1 MSLES
6 RRRVA
11 DGAPVER
18 SEQGEDGQAQ
28 TSDDHEYREGAFARM
43 LAGNLRSLGLAQVAS
58 RVAGFAVVILLA
70 RELGRADF
78 GRYTVGVGVAAIL
91 GLLIQLGMGGY
102 IVREGARVPEALSRI
117 LGHVLILRAGLG
129 AVAVA
134 VAIGFGLLSGYDR
147 ATLVVV
153 AVLTLAGVLSVLAAS
168 YEAVLLA
175 LERARDAAVI
185 KAGRE
190 IGLALAAALAVLL
203 GYSVIG
209 VSIAVAAIALLTLP
223 WAWRRLR
230 RRWSDRLDLR
240 LSGLRTTLAV
250 SAAFAAS
257 QGMHRILTYLDSV
270 MVHAFRGNV
279 ETGLYGA
286 AYRVLLGLTLVPAI
300 YVDATTRMI
309 SRLAATDR
317 ERMAEVY
324 ARAVAHLSMFGT
336 ALGAGGAILA
346 GPILDLLYDESYVTA
361 SGALSILLVSA
372 TFAIPVWVTAMT
384 CYALNLQ
391 NRVVIIWA
399 IALAGNALVNLY
411 AIPAFGI
418 EGAATATLGS
428 EIFAMVLMTLL
439 LRRSNVRANL
449 VRTFGKPLVAGAVMC
464 AAIWPLRD
472 VALPVPIAVGAIV
485 FVGCLVLLRAFGPE
499 DRRLLLAL
507 VGRRAEPANEADA

>member
-1 MSLES
+1 VRLKS
-6 RRRVA
+6 RRGVA
-11 DGAPVER
+11 DGAPPER
-18 SEQGEDGQAQ
+18 SEREADGQAQ
-28 TSDDHEYREGAFARM
+28 ASDDNEYREGGFARV
-43 LAGNLRSLGLAQVAS
+43 LAANLRSLGLAGVAS

-102 IVREGARVPEALSRI
+102 IVREGARAPEALGRI

-147 ATLVVV
+147 TTLVVV

-168 YEAVLLA
+168 FEAVLLA

-185 KAGRE
+185 KAGRD

-209 VSIAVAAIALLTLP
+209 VSIAVLAVALLTVP

-230 RRWSDRLDLR
+230 RRWGGRPGLR
-240 LSGLRTTLAV
+240 LSGVRTTLAV

-257 QGMHRILTYLDSV
+257 SGLHRILTYLDSV
-270 MVHAFRGNV
+270 MVHAFLGNV

-317 ERMAEVY
+317 ERMTEVY
-324 ARAVAHLSMFGT
+324 ASVVAHLSMVGV

-346 GPILDLLYDESYVTA
+346 GPILDVLYDESYARA
-361 SGALSILLVSA
+361 SGALAILLASA
-372 TFAIPVWVTAMT
+372 IFAVPVWVTAMT
-384 CYALNLQ
+384 CYSLNLQ
-391 NRVVIIWA
+391 NRVAIIWA

-418 EGAATATLGS
+418 EGAAAATLGA
-428 EIFAMVLMTLL
+428 EAFAMVLMTLL
-439 LRRSNVRANL
+439 LRRFNVRADV
-449 VRTFGKPLVAGAVMC
+449 VRTFGKPLAAGAVMC
-464 AAIWPLRD
+464 TAIWPLRD
-472 VALPVPIAVGAIV
+472 LVLVVPIGVGAFV
-485 FVGCLVLLRAFGPE
+485 FVGCLAILRAFGPE
-499 DRRLLLAL
+499 DRRLLLAVL
-507 VGRRAEPANEADA
+507 GRRAEPATEGKG

>member
-11 DGAPVER
+11 DGGPLER
-18 SEQGEDGQAQ
+18 SEEEAAAE
-28 TSDDHEYREGAFARM
+28 TPPSDDHEYREGGFPRV

-58 RVAGFAVVILLA
+58 RVAGFAVIILLA

-91 GLLIQLGMGGY
+91 GMLIQLGMGGY
-102 IVREGARVPEALSRI
+102 IVREGARSPEALSRI
-117 LGHVLILRAGLG
+117 LGHVLLLRAGLG
-129 AVAVA
+129 AMGVA
-134 VAIGFGLLSGYDR
+134 VAIGFGLISGYDR
-147 ATLVVV
+147 PTLVVV
-153 AVLTLAGVLSVLAAS
+153 AVLTLAGVLSVLTAS

-185 KAGRE
+185 RAGRE
-190 IGLALAAALAVLL
+190 IGLALAAGVAVLL
-203 GYSVIG
+203 GYRVIG
-209 VSIAVAAIALLTLP
+209 VSIAVLAVALLTLP

-230 RRWSDRLDLR
+230 RQWSGRPSLR

-250 SAAFAAS
+250 SAVFAAS
-257 QGMHRILTYLDSV
+257 QGLHRILTYLDSV
-270 MVHAFRGNV
+270 MVHAFRGNI

-286 AYRVLLGLTLVPAI
+286 AYRVLLGLTVVPAI

-317 ERMAEVY
+317 ERMTEVY
-324 ARAVAHLSMFGT
+324 ARSVAHLSMFGI

-346 GPILDLLYDESYVTA
+346 GPIIDLLYDESYLRA
-361 SGALSILLVSA
+361 SGALSILLASA
-372 TFAIPVWVTAMT
+372 IFAVPVWVTAMT

-391 NRVVIIWA
+391 NRVAIIWA

-418 EGAATATLGS
+418 EGAATATLGA
-428 EIFAMVLMTLL
+428 EALAMVLMTML
-439 LRRSNVRANL
+439 LRRANVRAS
-449 VRTFGKPLVAGAVMC
+449 VFRTFGKPIVAGAVMS
-464 AAIWPLRD
+464 AAVWPLRD
-472 VALPVPIAVGAIV
+472 FALPVPIVVGAIV

-499 DRRLLLAL
+499 DRRLLLAV
-507 VGRRAEPANEADA
+507 VGRRAEPATVADV